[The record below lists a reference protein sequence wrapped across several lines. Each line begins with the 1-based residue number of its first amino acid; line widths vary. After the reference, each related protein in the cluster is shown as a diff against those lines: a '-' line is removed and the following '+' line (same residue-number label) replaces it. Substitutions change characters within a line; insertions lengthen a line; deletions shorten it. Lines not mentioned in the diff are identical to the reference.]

1 MPFYNCKVLLLNK
14 RKTICRCG

>member
-14 RKTICRCG
+14 RKTICRCE